1 VLLDQDSAALDDA
14 RDTLNELEDR
24 LGEALDVTLVRDSV
38 RTLLRNLDLT
48 QRWGRFDLIY
58 SMGLFDYLTPPVAQA
73 VLRRLYELLVPGGE
87 LLIGNFHPQNPSRL
101 YMEYWMD
108 WSIYYRDQR
117 EFLELVR
124 ELPDA
129 TSSLSFEETGSQ
141 MFLSVRKRCP

>member
-1 VLLDQDSAALDDA
+1 
-14 RDTLNELEDR
+14 
-24 LGEALDVTLVRDSV
+24 
-38 RTLLRNLDLT
+38 
-48 QRWGRFDLIY
+48 
-58 SMGLFDYLTPPVAQA
+58 
-73 VLRRLYELLVPGGE
+73 
-87 LLIGNFHPQNPSRL
+87 
-101 YMEYWMD
+101 MD